1 MTNLTDY
8 RAEQIAYEAAKRLAQ
23 PELKPCPCCR
33 GKAYLEQYPDAPE
46 YFAIVRCSKCD
57 IRAVKDTDEEAI
69 EAWNNRAERTCE
81 MFQYRNALG
90 LIDEYQCSECG
101 ADVEGKP
108 NYCPNCGARVDK
120 VVD

>member
-1 MTNLTDY
+1 MS
-8 RAEQIAYEAAKRLAQ
+8 
-23 PELKPCPCCR
+23 ELKQLPI
-33 GKAYLEQYPDAPE
+33 PD
-46 YFAIVRCSKCD
+46 
-57 IRAVKDTDEEAI
+57 KDVLDAWTDRVATNIDEIILDRI
-69 EAWNNRAERTCE
+69 EPQLNELGWFKERTCE

-108 NYCPNCGARVDK
+108 NYCPNCGAK